1 MAMMDRLMGMMHKVL
16 HQRYGHLNEDEVLA
30 MLTTMNNNNT
40 DLGHR
45 FCYDEYLGGLA
56 HIQLSILEGEQFF
69 LMASVPPGTRVPR
82 PISRVCI
89 QTNGIVCTLAPADVS
104 AMYRVAMTNGTI
116 RLTYQ
121 PFHLDAGEPPPVCAY
136 CLAREDNL
144 RRCTCGMVRYCNRR
158 CQRDHWRDGHRL
170 LCKWVISCMRAF
182 GPDGQTA

>member
-1 MAMMDRLMGMMHKVL
+1 M
-16 HQRYGHLNEDEVLA
+16 LN
-30 MLTTMNNNNT
+30 TMNANNA

-45 FCYDEYLGGLA
+45 FCYDGYLGGLA
-56 HIQLSILEGEQFF
+56 HIQWSELEGEDFF
-69 LMASVPPGTRVPR
+69 LMAPVRQDRRATR

-89 QTNGIVCTLAPADVS
+89 QSNGIMCTLAPADVS

-121 PFHLDAGEPPPVCAY
+121 PFHLDAGEPPPVCAC
-136 CLAREDNL
+136 CLARTDNL
-144 RRCTCGMVRYCNRR
+144 LRCTCGMVRYCNRR